1 MRNFIIVGRPNI
13 ITAEKKNN
21 VFCLL
26 IKKTLIFQKTS
37 IFKNFSTKVI
47 YQWIHKHDL
56 IIKLG
61 QINSDIRKKNPP
73 SDLESYILILENKL
87 TIGMKA
93 LFSLICHNFYLE
105 YFLSFKKNGENIWTL
120 HQKNAQMANMHTKR
134 HSILWILS
142 SWSLKK
148 KVLKRRKEQKKFNR
162 YSREDFLKSKKAH
175 EKMFNIISHQG
186 NAIKTT
192 NRYYHTSIRKDDDK
206 EADHISVGR
215 GVEKM
220 KPSYLASGGNV
231 IWHNHLQQSDSF
243 LWS

>member
-1 MRNFIIVGRPNI
+1 MDTSP
-13 ITAEKKNN
+13 KKRTNGQHAY
-21 VFCLL
+21 
-26 IKKTLIFQKTS
+26 KKTFNIMNLIFLV
-37 IFKNFSTKVI
+37 F
-47 YQWIHKHDL
+47 
-56 IIKLG
+56 
-61 QINSDIRKKNPP
+61 
-73 SDLESYILILENKL
+73 
-87 TIGMKA
+87 
-93 LFSLICHNFYLE
+93 
-105 YFLSFKKNGENIWTL
+105 
-120 HQKNAQMANMHTKR
+120 
-134 HSILWILS
+134 
-142 SWSLKK
+142 KK

-162 YSREDFLKSKKAH
+162 YSREDFLKSNKAH

-243 LWS
+243 L